1 MPLHLPKTI
10 GLGLRTTPTLDTNPG
25 ASLRPEAKREK
36 ESDPCMANIKA
47 KAGRIIA
54 SKNPAAPLP
63 LSSRS
68 LRAPAR
74 VCVLVLPLRFS
85 ARQSL
90 AALGRC

>member
-36 ESDPCMANIKA
+36 EPDPCMAKIKA

-54 SKNPAAPLP
+54 SKNPAAPASLLP
-63 LSSRS
+63 VFARS
-68 LRAPAR
+68 CACR
-74 VCVLVLPLRFS
+74 VLVLPLRFS

-90 AALGRC
+90 AALGQ